1 MYVCVFFYVLR
12 GSIHWIVFVLDIKSS
27 NYILIKKRYIY
38 ITIFLNDDSIIVS

>member
-27 NYILIKKRYIY
+27 NYLLKKDIY
-38 ITIFLNDDSIIVS
+38 I